1 MDDTAVSEAP
11 DLRRPE
17 LYFNR
22 ELSQIE
28 LIRRVLEQAK
38 DPTVPLLERLR
49 FMCISCT
56 SLDEFFEI
64 RVGGLKERVE
74 LGSAYVRRDGLS
86 AQETLSAISD
96 VAHGLVEE
104 QYRVFN
110 EVLTPALAA
119 QRVRFIPRGEWSEPQ
134 ARWLHRLFQDSV
146 LPVLTPIGLDPA
158 HPFPRIINKSL
169 NFIVSLEGEDV
180 FGRPAGLAVVQA
192 PRSLPRVI
200 RLPPEDPWNGPDDFV
215 FLSSIIHAF
224 VGELFAGLQVL
235 GCYQFRVTRNSDLFV
250 DDEEVEDL
258 LRAVEGELA
267 ARRYGDEVRLEVAR
281 GCPDDLVGFLLRRF
295 GLGPEDLYEVNGPVN
310 LNRLSAVADLVGRTD
325 LKYAPFT
332 PSLPAELAHGQS
344 VMETMAAGDILLHHP
359 YESFT
364 PVVDL
369 LREAAADPDVLA
381 IKQTLYRGAPNS
393 PVVDALASAARS
405 GKEVTVA
412 VELMARFDEEASI
425 ALANRLQEAGAQVVY
440 GVVGFKTHANM
451 LMIVRRE
458 AGRLIRYVHLGTGN
472 YHPGTARR
480 YTDYSLLTCDETLG
494 RDVHEAFMQL
504 TSPGTPAEL
513 EKLCTAPFR
522 LHDAMLER
530 IGRESEH
537 AAAGRPAR
545 IVAKMNALVE
555 PEVIEALYA
564 ASRAGVE
571 IDLVVRGIC
580 CLRPG
585 VEDVSE
591 RIRVRSI
598 IGRFVE
604 HARVFYFHNGGEPEI
619 LCASADWMERN
630 FFTRVETCFPVE
642 DDRLQRRLVD
652 DLEVDL
658 WDNCQAWLMQPD
670 GRYIRRD
677 PGDDLPV
684 SSQQVFLE
692 SLCGEISGS

>member
-1 MDDTAVSEAP
+1 MDDTAAPEGP

-38 DPTVPLLERLR
+38 DPAIPLLERLR

-86 AQETLSAISD
+86 ATETLGAISS
-96 VAHGLVEE
+96 VAHELVDE

-110 EVLTPALAA
+110 EVLTPALA
-119 QRVRFIPRGEWSEPQ
+119 RREVRFIPRGEWSEPQ
-134 ARWLHRLFQDSV
+134 ARWLHQLFQESV

-281 GCPDDLVGFLLRRF
+281 GCPEELVGFLLRRF
-295 GLGPEDLYEVNGPVN
+295 GLGPDDLYEVNGPVN
-310 LNRLSAVADLVGRTD
+310 LNRLSAVADLVNRAD
-325 LKYAPFT
+325 LKYPAFT

-344 VMETMAAGDILLHHP
+344 IMAAMAAGDILLHHP

-364 PVVDL
+364 PVVEL
-369 LREAAADPDVLA
+369 VREAAADRDVLA
-381 IKQTLYRGAPNS
+381 IKQTLYRGAPDS
-393 PVVDALASAARS
+393 PVVDALVSAARA

-451 LMIVRRE
+451 LMVVRRE
-458 AGRLIRYVHLGTGN
+458 SGRMVRYVHLGTGN
-472 YHPGTARR
+472 YHPRTARR
-480 YTDYSLLTCDETLG
+480 YTDYSLLTCDGQTG

-530 IGRESEH
+530 IGREAEH
-537 AAAGRPAR
+537 TAAGRPAR

-555 PEVIEALYA
+555 PEIIEALYA
-564 ASRAGVE
+564 ASRAGGE

-585 VEDVSE
+585 IEGVSE

-619 LCASADWMERN
+619 LCASGDWMERN
-630 FFTRVETCFPVE
+630 FFTRVEVCFPVE
-642 DDRLQRRLVD
+642 DEALQRRLVD

-658 WDNCQAWLMQPD
+658 WDNCQAWMMQAD
-670 GRYIRRD
+670 GRYVRRD
-677 PGDDLPV
+677 PGDDLAV

-692 SLCGEISGS
+692 SLCAEVSGG